1 MWPLE
6 LLSQNMFPFNSFFQN
21 LKITLS
27 ADVPQGVNTINRDT
41 MNSNTFKE
49 FVAALN
55 TEK

>member
-1 MWPLE
+1 
-6 LLSQNMFPFNSFFQN
+6 MFPFNSFFQN

-27 ADVPQGVNTINRDT
+27 ADVPQGVNTINRGT
-41 MNSNTFKE
+41 MNSNIFKE